1 MEGPG
6 TRYVLCQDR
15 TAISK
20 IKITWGC
27 PGPAMAAEQM
37 GPDVT
42 FTPILED
49 LSQPRFP
56 PPPRLPRKPGF
67 HRNRWTVELSLS
79 WNLTG
84 KGRRK
89 EKKGPRA
96 QNTHQLLSH
105 PMIQWGVTAAEC
117 RSQEPLP
124 FQTGPSAEGA
134 AHLCLPIWSELLPGH
149 PTQGLKWRTSTSG
162 TSNSP

>member
-56 PPPRLPRKPGF
+56 PHPPDFLG
-67 HRNRWTVELSLS
+67 SLVS
-79 WNLTG
+79 IETD
-84 KGRRK
+84 
-89 EKKGPRA
+89 
-96 QNTHQLLSH
+96 
-105 PMIQWGVTAAEC
+105 
-117 RSQEPLP
+117 
-124 FQTGPSAEGA
+124 
-134 AHLCLPIWSELLPGH
+134 
-149 PTQGLKWRTSTSG
+149 GL
-162 TSNSP
+162 